1 MAFKNNKNTEDF
13 INEARGESEK
23 ETKEKKPYKHPRD
36 YGIIALYLSKE
47 EKERIKS
54 IAQKKKMKM
63 AIYVKDVLFNRN
75 DDMK

>member
-36 YGIIALYLSKE
+36 YGIISLYLTKE
-47 EKERIKS
+47 EKEKIKS
-54 IAQKKKMKM
+54 IAQKKKMLQRARSSSSRSFM
-63 AIYVKDVLFNRN
+63 REA
-75 DDMK
+75 

>member
-1 MAFKNNKNTEDF
+1 MTFTNNKNTVDF
-13 INEARGESEK
+13 INEARGESVK

-36 YGIIALYLSKE
+36 YGIISLYLTKE
-47 EKERIKS
+47 EKEKIKS

-63 AIYVKDVLFNRN
+63 GIYVKDVLFNRN